1 MYYIDMP
8 VVIVAMYELLN
19 LAKVKS
25 AVSQIEF
32 YVDRQF
38 IKKISERERNFIKY
52 YTIKRVERLDG
63 KYTYISWK

>member
-1 MYYIDMP
+1 MEIMYYIDMP

-25 AVSQIEF
+25 AVRQIEF

-38 IKKISERERNFIKY
+38 IKKYPKERE
-52 YTIKRVERLDG
+52 
-63 KYTYISWK
+63 ISLSIIQLKG

>member
-8 VVIVAMYELLN
+8 IVILTMYESLN

-25 AVSQIEF
+25 VISQMEF

-38 IKKISERERNFIKY
+38 IKEYPKEKEISLSIAQLK
-52 YTIKRVERLDG
+52 G
-63 KYTYISWK
+63 

>member
-38 IKKISERERNFIKY
+38 IKNIRKREKFH
-52 YTIKRVERLDG
+52 
-63 KYTYISWK
+63 